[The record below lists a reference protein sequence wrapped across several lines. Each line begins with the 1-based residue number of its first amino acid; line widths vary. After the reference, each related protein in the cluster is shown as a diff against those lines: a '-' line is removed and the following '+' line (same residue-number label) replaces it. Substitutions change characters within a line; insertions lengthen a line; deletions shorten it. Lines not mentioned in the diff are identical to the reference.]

1 MESQTKETKDNL
13 KGLGSMILAVTK
25 QSINKDIRI
34 VLILGIMVKVS
45 DSIQSSTLQ
54 GCMWVGIYA

>member
-25 QSINKDIRI
+25 QSINKAIRT
-34 VLILGIMVKVS
+34 VLILGIVVKVT

-54 GCMWVGIYA
+54 GCM